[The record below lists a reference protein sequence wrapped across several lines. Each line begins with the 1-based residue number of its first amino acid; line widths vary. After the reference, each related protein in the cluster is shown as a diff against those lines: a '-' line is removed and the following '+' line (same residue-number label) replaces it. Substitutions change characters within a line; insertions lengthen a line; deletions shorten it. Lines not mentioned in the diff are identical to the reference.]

1 MWSDELQQ
9 PTLVRQQAF
18 FAGAW
23 RDADN
28 QQTLDVINPASGE
41 RLATI
46 PALGAPETTRAIEY
60 AEQARHK
67 WAKTPNAERAALL
80 ETWYQLIMANADTL
94 ARIMTAEQ
102 GKPLAEAKGEVVYGA
117 SFVKWFAE
125 EARRISGE
133 TIPAP
138 TADRR
143 ILVLKQPVGVAAAI
157 TPWNFPIAMI
167 TRKVAPALAAGCP
180 VIVKPSELTPLCAL
194 ALMALAEQAGIPDG
208 VLQVLTGLPAGIGAT
223 LTARPVVRKISFTGS
238 TRVGQLLMVQSADS
252 VKRLSLELGGNAPFI
267 VFDDADLELAI
278 AGIMSSKFRNAG
290 QTCVCA
296 NRIFVQ
302 RGIYQRFS
310 ERLQEAVGQLQVG
323 EGTVAGV
330 TLGPLI
336 NRAAVE
342 KVNRHID
349 DALSQ
354 GATLLAGGITAGDSQ
369 FVQPTIL
376 GNVSEEMLISR
387 EETFGPVAPLFI
399 FDDESQ
405 VISMANNTPYGLGA
419 YFFTENM
426 RRAWRVAEAL
436 EFGMVGYNTGVISM
450 EVAPFG
456 GIKLSGIGREGA
468 RCGIDEYLE
477 SKAFHIGGL

>member
-194 ALMALAEQAGIPDG
+194 ALMALAEQA
-208 VLQVLTGLPAGIGAT
+208 
-223 LTARPVVRKISFTGS
+223 
-238 TRVGQLLMVQSADS
+238 
-252 VKRLSLELGGNAPFI
+252 
-267 VFDDADLELAI
+267 
-278 AGIMSSKFRNAG
+278 
-290 QTCVCA
+290 
-296 NRIFVQ
+296 
-302 RGIYQRFS
+302 
-310 ERLQEAVGQLQVG
+310 
-323 EGTVAGV
+323 
-330 TLGPLI
+330 
-336 NRAAVE
+336 
-342 KVNRHID
+342 
-349 DALSQ
+349 
-354 GATLLAGGITAGDSQ
+354 
-369 FVQPTIL
+369 
-376 GNVSEEMLISR
+376 
-387 EETFGPVAPLFI
+387 
-399 FDDESQ
+399 
-405 VISMANNTPYGLGA
+405 
-419 YFFTENM
+419 
-426 RRAWRVAEAL
+426 
-436 EFGMVGYNTGVISM
+436 
-450 EVAPFG
+450 
-456 GIKLSGIGREGA
+456 
-468 RCGIDEYLE
+468 
-477 SKAFHIGGL
+477 